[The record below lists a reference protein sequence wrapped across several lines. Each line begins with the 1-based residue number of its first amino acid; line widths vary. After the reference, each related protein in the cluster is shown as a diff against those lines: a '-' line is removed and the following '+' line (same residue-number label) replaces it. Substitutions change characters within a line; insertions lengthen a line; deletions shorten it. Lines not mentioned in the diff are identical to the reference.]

1 MLTLS
6 KKSDYGLIALKDLAE
21 HSAQRPRTTR
31 EIAEAYQIPLP
42 ILAKILQILS
52 RENLMVSQ
60 VGPHGGYHLARPAAE
75 INAFEVICAIDGPL
89 CITSCMGT
97 HETCAL
103 EGRCM
108 IKEPLQKL
116 NDTIKDLL
124 TSISIADLTE
134 SASEKEALNVL
145 ISSTG

>member
-1 MLTLS
+1 MLKLS

-21 HSAQRPRTTR
+21 HSAQSPRCTR
-31 EIAEAYQIPLP
+31 DIAEAYDIPLP

-52 RENLMVSQ
+52 RENLTVSQ

-75 INAFEVICAIDGPL
+75 INTFEVIRAIDGPL
-89 CITSCMGT
+89 CIASCMGT
-97 HETCAL
+97 EETCAL
-103 EGRCM
+103 AARCT

-116 NDTIKDLL
+116 NDRIKNLL

-134 SASEKEALNVL
+134 SAHD
-145 ISSTG
+145 

>member
-21 HSAQRPRTTR
+21 HAAQSPRTAR
-31 EIAEAYQIPLP
+31 DIADAYHIPLP
-42 ILAKILQILS
+42 ILAKIMQILS
-52 RENLMVSQ
+52 KEHLMVSQ
-60 VGPHGGYHLARPAAE
+60 AGCHGGYHLARPAAE

-103 EGRCM
+103 NGRCM
-108 IKEPLQKL
+108 IKKPIQKL
-116 NDTIKDLL
+116 NDTIKNLL

-134 SASEKEALNVL
+134 SASEEGA
-145 ISSTG
+145 SG